1 MQEEQHTVELQQQF
15 FPISDFHTVMD
26 KWSDLLDDDPQKNI
40 YTADN
45 DYHSF
50 AFAYQLLG
58 DDVLILH
65 QKTHCH
71 AKHRMELLPRRKS
84 KFYTLKCLINQN
96 KSARLISQNHHYD
109 MHQGTMAF
117 FSNYANYITE
127 LPAGYREENLQI
139 VISHKFIDE
148 YINRQHISHSR
159 LQLIINDP
167 NDLMFVI
174 QQPPAPIKSNIKQL
188 AQTVVGSSTAT
199 NKLNTLTHI
208 SNTLDMLFRLQIEE
222 PTQPTSLPQNKAQQ
236 VAKYLDD
243 YLTMPFPGMDF
254 LATQF
259 GISVSG
265 LKRHFKQEMDTTPF
279 QYYRHKQMQL
289 AQKKLQESTATVSK
303 VAYQLGFDNPSNF
316 IRAFKGEF
324 GITPGKYQKEQDTEA

>member
-1 MQEEQHTVELQQQF
+1 MQDEHDTVELQQQF
-15 FPISDFHTVMD
+15 FPISDFHAIMD
-26 KWSDLLDDDPQKNI
+26 KWSDLLDHDPKKNI

-71 AKHRMELLPRRKS
+71 AKHRMELLPRRES

-109 MHQGTMAF
+109 MHQSTMAF

-139 VISHKFIDE
+139 VISHEFIDE
-148 YINRQHISHSR
+148 YINKQHITHPH
-159 LQLIINDP
+159 LQRIIDEP
-167 NDLMFVI
+167 NDLMYVI
-174 QQPPAPIKSNIKQL
+174 PQSPAPIKSNIKQL

-208 SNTLDMLFRLQIEE
+208 SNTLDMLFRLQIEA
-222 PTQPTSLPQNKAQQ
+222 PTQLTSLPENIAQK
-236 VAKYLDD
+236 VAKYLDGC
-243 YLTMPFPGMDF
+243 LTMPFPGMDF

-265 LKRHFKQEMDTTPF
+265 LKRHFKQEMNTTPF
-279 QYYRHKQMQL
+279 QYYRHKQMHL
-289 AQKKLQESTATVSK
+289 GGKKLTEKNATVSE

-316 IRAFKGEF
+316 IRAFKAVF
-324 GITPGKYQKEQDTEA
+324 DTTPGQFQKNLSAEC